1 LSIVNY
7 PLFKEMFDAYRYY
20 KSMEEHNIL
29 LLFKGTISE
38 DLLTSLLQITE
49 SRLEKM
55 EEQPKMKKKVFNV
68 LVECLQNVYHHVD
81 NKSGSGSGKNN
92 IEKTSSSSA
101 ILILGKV
108 ESDYFIVT
116 GNHVLADKV
125 DGLKKRLD
133 ELNKLSKEELKALYQ
148 DILTNEKYTDKGGA
162 GLGFVDIMR
171 KTGQKIEYG
180 FKEIDDEFSFFSLKA
195 KISPVKT

>member
-1 LSIVNY
+1 
-7 PLFKEMFDAYRYY
+7 MFDAYRYY

-29 LLFKGTISE
+29 LLFKGTMSE

-49 SRLEKM
+49 SRLEKI

-81 NKSGSGSGKNN
+81 NKSGSGKKN
-92 IEKTSSSSA
+92 IEETSSSSA

-125 DGLKKRLD
+125 DGLKARLD
-133 ELNKLSKEELKALYQ
+133 ELNKLSKEELKAAYQ
-148 DILTNEKYTDKGGA
+148 DILTNERYTDKGGA
-162 GLGFVDIMR
+162 GLGFIDIIR

-195 KISPVKT
+195 KISPVKI